1 MNLTPHLHHLLLA
14 HAGTTLFMTGLI
26 WTIQVVHYPLFAY
39 VGVEGYER
47 YQQLHVQ
54 RITWV
59 VMPVM
64 LAELL
69 CAVLLLRSHL
79 NTQPTLWVA
88 SALLALIWASTA
100 LLQVPAHE
108 ALAKGWNA
116 EAHARLVGSNW
127 LRTLAWSA
135 RSVIALWLLR

>member
-1 MNLTPHLHHLLLA
+1 
-14 HAGTTLFMTGLI
+14 
-26 WTIQVVHYPLFAY
+26 VVHYPLFAY

-64 LAELL
+64 LAELT
-69 CAVLLLRSHL
+69 CAALLLCSHL

-100 LLQVPAHE
+100 LLQVPAHS
-108 ALAKGWNA
+108 ALAEGWSA